1 MSKKHQEHEGESSN
15 SFTKEEVQ
23 SLARKLEEWGQGL
36 PPGEREL
43 LEFLVARAE
52 SLSTEEKEEL
62 IVIDKKI
69 REAAYSALEAFINSK
84 KQKKETCILWRRTS
98 AATR

>member
-1 MSKKHQEHEGESSN
+1 MSANNQEYKHETSG

-23 SLARKLEEWGQGL
+23 SLARKLEEWGQKL
-36 PPGEREL
+36 PAGEREL

-52 SLSTEEKEEL
+52 SLSEEKKEEV

-69 REAAYSALEAFINSK
+69 QEAAYSALKGFIDSK
-84 KQKKETCILWRRTS
+84 RGLNDCYFWRR
-98 AATR
+98 

>member
-1 MSKKHQEHEGESSN
+1 
-15 SFTKEEVQ
+15 
-23 SLARKLEEWGQGL
+23 
-36 PPGEREL
+36 L

-52 SLSTEEKEEL
+52 LPWIESTEEL
-62 IVIDKKI
+62 IVIDKTI

-84 KQKKETCILWRRTS
+84 RQKKETCILWRRTS

>member
-1 MSKKHQEHEGESSN
+1 MSEKHQDHTSESSN
-15 SFTKEEVQ
+15 PFTKEEVQ
-23 SLARKLEEWGQGL
+23 SLARKLEEWGQEL

-52 SLSTEEKEEL
+52 SLSTEKKEEV

-69 REAAYSALEAFINSK
+69 QEAAYSALEAFIDSK
-84 KQKKETCILWRRTS
+84 RARNDCYFWRR
-98 AATR
+98 

>member
-1 MSKKHQEHEGESSN
+1 MDEKNQEYTG
-15 SFTKEEVQ
+15 SFRKEEVE
-23 SLARKLEEWGQGL
+23 SFAKKLEEWSKNL
-36 PPGEREL
+36 PAEEREL

-52 SLSTEEKEEL
+52 LPWIERTEEL
-62 IVIDKKI
+62 IVIDKSI

-84 KQKKETCILWRRTS
+84 RQERGTCILWRRTS

>member
-1 MSKKHQEHEGESSN
+1 MSEKHQGHEGESSN
-15 SFTKEEVQ
+15 SFTREEVQ

-52 SLSTEEKEEL
+52 SLSTEKGEEVIL
-62 IVIDKKI
+62 IDKKI
-69 REAAYSALEAFINSK
+69 QEAAYSALEAFINWK
-84 KQKKETCILWRRTS
+84 RQEKGTCILWRRTS

>member
-1 MSKKHQEHEGESSN
+1 LDEKNHDSAG
-15 SFTKEEVQ
+15 SFTREEVE
-23 SLARKLEEWGQGL
+23 SLATKIEDWSKNL
-36 PPGEREL
+36 PAGEREL

-52 SLSTEEKEEL
+52 LPWIESTEEL
-62 IVIDKKI
+62 IVIDKTI

-84 KQKKETCILWRRTS
+84 RQKKETCILWRRTS